1 MPAGPAVAPR
11 GRPGGLAL
19 LLRLPEYEI
28 ERIFLLVLAGDLEVA
43 EAGAEV
49 VEILAGELA
58 VAREASRAEV
68 DRAVLLIGVALLDQI
83 GDHFD
88 HAVNLLCRERMSGR
102 RADVQAFHV
111 LPALLDISLRND
123 ICSHAFL
130 DSRLDDL
137 VIDVCEIGDVV
148 DLIALVLKIPAD
160 GVEDDHG
167 SRISDMNE
175 VVNGRAADVHAY
187 LAGLDRDKFFFVH
200 GECIEDF
207 HGILSF
213 LWDVLFFGK

>member
-28 ERIFLLVLAGDLEVA
+28 ERIFLLILAGDLEVA
-43 EAGAEV
+43 EAGAKV
-49 VEILAGELA
+49 VQILAGELA

-68 DRAVLLIGVALLDQI
+68 DRAVLLIGVALFNQI
-83 GDHFD
+83 GDHVD
-88 HAVNLLCRERMSGR
+88 HAANFLRCERMGGR
-102 RADVQAFHV
+102 RADVHAFHV
-111 LPALLDISLRND
+111 LLAFCDVSLRND
-123 ICSHAFL
+123 IRRHALL
-130 DSRLDDL
+130 DGRLDDL
-137 VIDVCEIGDVV
+137 VVDVREIGNIV
-148 DLIALVLKIPAD
+148 DLIAFMFKIPAD

-167 SRISDMNE
+167 SRVSDMNE

-187 LAGLDRDKFFFVH
+187 FAGLDRDKFFFVH

>member
-1 MPAGPAVAPR
+1 MS
-11 GRPGGLAL
+11 
-19 LLRLPEYEI
+19 
-28 ERIFLLVLAGDLEVA
+28 F
-43 EAGAEV
+43 
-49 VEILAGELA
+49 
-58 VAREASRAEV
+58 V
-68 DRAVLLIGVALLDQI
+68 DQF
-83 GDHFD
+83 GDHVD
-88 HAVNLLCRERMSGR
+88 HAADLLCRERVRGR

-111 LPALLDISLRND
+111 LPALLDISLRDD
-123 ICSHAFL
+123 IRRHAL
-130 DSRLDDL
+130 IDGCLDDL
-137 VIDVCEIGDVV
+137 VVDIREIGNIV
-148 DLIALVLKIPAD
+148 DLVTLVLKIPAD

-167 SRISDMNE
+167 SRVSDMNE